1 MLLEVIATTADEA
14 VSAAFHGADRI
25 ELISAF
31 DQGGLTPEEPITVTV
46 LEALKRLET
55 AADAQPSKEVPV
67 HAMVRPHSKSF
78 VYDKADLSTMIAQI
92 KRMRQLGVHAFVL
105 GSLLPD
111 GTIDEDSLQ
120 RLLEAAD
127 ECPVTFHRAFDEAAD
142 QEEALGVLVR
152 YPQIKWV
159 LTSGGKRSVL
169 DAVDRIG
176 RLIELSKAYG
186 LTIMAGSGLTVASL
200 PQFIQATGV
209 QAVHLGTGVRS
220 GVHTAG
226 KIDGSLVK
234 QARTY
239 LDQYKKTALNLNG

>member
-14 VSAAFHGADRI
+14 VTAAVYGADRI

-31 DQGGLTPEEPITVTV
+31 DQGGLTPDETITALV

-55 AADAQPSKEVPV
+55 ADDVELPFKEVPI

-92 KRMRQLGVHAFVL
+92 KHMRQLGVHAFVL
-105 GSLLPD
+105 GALLPN

-127 ECPVTFHRAFDEAAD
+127 ERPVTFHRAFDEAAD
-142 QEEALGVLVR
+142 QEEALSVLVR

-169 DAVDRIG
+169 DAVDRIS
-176 RLIELSKAYG
+176 RLIELSKPYG

-209 QAVHLGTGVRS
+209 KAVHLGTGVRS
-220 GVHTAG
+220 DGS
-226 KIDGSLVK
+226 IDGEIDGELVR
-234 QARTY
+234 QARIY
-239 LDQYKKTALNLNG
+239 IDQSRLL

>member
-14 VSAAFHGADRI
+14 VTAAVHGADRI

-31 DQGGLTPEEPITVTV
+31 DQGGLTPHETITVAV

-55 AADAQPSKEVPV
+55 ADDFERPSKQVPI

-78 VYDKADLSTMIAQI
+78 VYDKADLSTMIDQI
-92 KRMRQLGVHAFVL
+92 KHLRQLGVHAFVL
-105 GSLLPD
+105 GTLLPN

-127 ECPVTFHRAFDEAAD
+127 ERPVTFHRAFDEAAD
-142 QEEALGVLVR
+142 QEEALSVLLR
-152 YPQIKWV
+152 FPQIKWV

-169 DAVDRIG
+169 DAVERIS
-176 RLIELSKAYG
+176 RLIELSNTYS
-186 LTIMAGSGLTVASL
+186 LTIMAGSGLTVPSL
-200 PQFIQATGV
+200 PQFVQATGV

-220 GVHTAG
+220 GG
-226 KIDGSLVK
+226 NIDGEIEGKLVR

-239 LDQYKKTALNLNG
+239 LDQQK